1 MHSGG
6 PRPGLHRTRVGWSGW
21 RFGGRSR
28 ARSTSRGCRTRNQ
41 SLPWRSARSRRTR
54 GTQRNRGRPPGERRG
69 PSRRAGPRRPGR
81 SHGRITHA
89 GASPSTTS
97 WTVGGSRPEPGW
109 AWSWAPDL
117 LWLPSSTPWLPSV
130 GIEQV
135 LRTRSRSWPITRD
148 TTGPAHP
155 SRGGVGCRS
164 ASESRSGRRGALR
177 FCSSGV
183 MAGRASSSSSSARAR
198 RSSGIRPCGAQCSPP
213 PRDGPQARAPGWP
226 AGTPAWRGS
235 HEWSSAVSGAGSPM
249 RSAVDLEPPKSLP
262 TIRESIYGDI
272 DSYAACRPI
281 CRVCGCVRRGRCHAC
296 WCAVRRTAAQPGPSC
311 HHGPRRPTLI
321 PGEQP

>member
-1 MHSGG
+1 MGCTQAAHGQDCTEPGWDGLGG
-6 PRPGLHRTRVGWSGW
+6 GSE
-21 RFGGRSR
+21 GGRE
-28 ARSTSRGCRTRNQ
+28 RGRLRPDAGRRNQ

-81 SHGRITHA
+81 SHGRIAHA

-109 AWSWAPDL
+109 AWSRAPDL
-117 LWLPSSTPWLPSV
+117 LWLRSSTRWLPSA

-155 SRGGVGCRS
+155 PRGGVGCRC
-164 ASESRSGRRGALR
+164 ASGSRSGRRGALR

-235 HEWSSAVSGAGSPM
+235 HEWSSAGARRRIAHAVGSRFGAAEVVAYHTRVHFGWNVTHMRRVGRYAGCVGVYDGGGAMRSGARCAGP
-249 RSAVDLEPPKSLP
+249 LP
-262 TIRESIYGDI
+262 NRDRHVTTVHGD
-272 DSYAACRPI
+272 
-281 CRVCGCVRRGRCHAC
+281 RR
-296 WCAVRRTAAQPGPSC
+296 
-311 HHGPRRPTLI
+311 
-321 PGEQP
+321 